1 MGGKERKVIMKQ
13 YKIDVLEKIK
23 AASEGDRIISLRE
36 QANACGIK
44 HLKTQECLEI
54 ANKFIKNHPDYKMV
68 RMMETP
74 FDSIFCSLTFID
86 KELQFEDCFE

>member
-1 MGGKERKVIMKQ
+1 MKQ
-13 YKIDVLEKIK
+13 YKIDVLKKIEE
-23 AASEGDRIISLRE
+23 ASEDKIIISLRE

-54 ANKFIKNHPDYKMV
+54 ANKFLKNHPDYKMV

-74 FDSIFCSLTFID
+74 YDGIFCSLNFVD
-86 KELQFEDCFE
+86 KEVQFDALDYEQDCEEA